1 MAATMA
7 VMLCMCAAVIPGAI
21 PGAPGIPGGTPMP
34 AIIGGIPAPPG
45 IPCRHADMSTS
56 GGGAS
61 RGGAAPSAG
70 AAPVAPLQRR

>member
-1 MAATMA
+1 
-7 VMLCMCAAVIPGAI
+7 
-21 PGAPGIPGGTPMP
+21 MP